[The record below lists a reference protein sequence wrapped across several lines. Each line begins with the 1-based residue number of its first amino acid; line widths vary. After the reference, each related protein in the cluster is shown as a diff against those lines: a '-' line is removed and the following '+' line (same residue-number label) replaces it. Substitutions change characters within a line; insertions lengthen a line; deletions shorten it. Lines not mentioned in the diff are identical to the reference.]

1 MFEQLKIVNP
11 LSVER
16 RDDPLARLDRV
27 RVISVGYGVGDDM
40 GFPPVE
46 VHAEEPVSWD
56 LAAGR
61 GAGASE
67 VIAAF
72 VASLRLVSA
81 LRLQLFTFV
90 RDNQFELPTLIGH

>member
-61 GAGASE
+61 GGQ
-67 VIAAF
+67 
-72 VASLRLVSA
+72 A
-81 LRLQLFTFV
+81 LQRS
-90 RDNQFELPTLIGH
+90 